1 MLRISGFSM
10 KNCFDY
16 RLLKWPRHEVPVCAE
31 DIRIL
36 HMDDD
41 IVVVDKPASIPVS
54 KSELLQINSIGSF
67 FSRKVFKGNLSYLN
81 SVFM

>member
-1 MLRISGFSM
+1 MYADEKFHFF
-10 KNCFDY
+10 NCFYDCFW
-16 RLLKWPRHEVPVCAE
+16 KWPSHEVPVCAE

-54 KSELLQINSIGSF
+54 KSELLQINSSGSF
-67 FSRKVFKGNLSYLN
+67 FSR
-81 SVFM
+81 